1 MDPEQNEKDSI
12 LDLETEPESPLTLA
26 IDLQQLNGHERTL
39 QEREERRF
47 PPPSDFLGDLGEQ
60 RNRPMPLEHRIPTM
74 TEDVARNALVSFVN
88 SKCCYGNKAAGE
100 LVIQDLRQLTLYRY
114 RLETFNESRLSEWT
128 FEPLTSNLVDG
139 PQNGTSPRPWDIK
152 VQTPPLFQDDT
163 RKFRIPHSSLVKACH
178 KCHGHGRYKCS
189 GCQGA
194 GWMRCVSCSGTRQRR
209 KQQRR
214 CQMCSGT
221 GRKRCSTCSGRG
233 NKTCMTCQGERKL
246 LHFKQLIITWKN
258 NVFEFVSEHQ
268 LDFPGE
274 LLSKVNG
281 ENVFRDENVLVYPI
295 IDFPKPEISLASQRA
310 IAEHNAA
317 FTASSRILQQNKR
330 SLQARSG
337 GKIQQSRQDK
347 YSSPLKALSRQT
359 IELIPI
365 TEVHYQ
371 YAGKTYLYFIY
382 GLENKVYTL
391 DYPERYC
398 CGCTII

>member
-317 FTASSRILQQNKR
+317 FTASSRILQQ
-330 SLQARSG
+330 
-337 GKIQQSRQDK
+337 
-347 YSSPLKALSRQT
+347 RQT

>member
-12 LDLETEPESPLTLA
+12 LDLETEPESLLTLS
-26 IDLQQLNGHERTL
+26 IDLQQLDGHEWTL
-39 QEREERRF
+39 QDREERRF

-233 NKTCMTCQGERKL
+233 NKTCMTCQGEKKL

-281 ENVFRDENVLVYPI
+281 ENVFKDENVLVYPI

-317 FTASSRILQQNKR
+317 FTASSRILQQ
-330 SLQARSG
+330 
-337 GKIQQSRQDK
+337 
-347 YSSPLKALSRQT
+347 RQT

>member
-295 IDFPKPEISLASQRA
+295 IDFPKPEISLASERA

-317 FTASSRILQQNKR
+317 FTASSRILQQ
-330 SLQARSG
+330 
-337 GKIQQSRQDK
+337 
-347 YSSPLKALSRQT
+347 RQT